1 MKIVKATIIGGL
13 LAGALMSPSGSAI
26 ADDRHDFHIAQ
37 GHLPPPGKCRI
48 WFPGR
53 APGRQPDPGDCRELS
68 HRVPRGAWLVG
79 HDRRWHYDEIHDRH
93 FRREVFDAPRYS
105 RREEIRNDV
114 KDFHVARKAVIEDRK
129 DLHGSYQELNKDR
142 AELRRDIRSGA
153 SKQEI
158 LQDRREIRDDMKK
171 IDANRKD
178 LRQSQEKLQAAHR
191 ELKSDV
197 HGR

>member
-1 MKIVKATIIGGL
+1 
-13 LAGALMSPSGSAI
+13 
-26 ADDRHDFHIAQ
+26 
-37 GHLPPPGKCRI
+37 
-48 WFPGR
+48 
-53 APGRQPDPGDCRELS
+53 
-68 HRVPRGAWLVG
+68 
-79 HDRRWHYDEIHDRH
+79 
-93 FRREVFDAPRYS
+93 
-105 RREEIRNDV
+105 
-114 KDFHVARKAVIEDRK
+114 VARKAVIEDRK

-158 LQDRREIRDDMKK
+158 LQDRREIRGDMKK